1 MHAIHRSAV
10 PWMAIALAAAGGC
23 GPGLGTV
30 EGMITFEGVPVTEGF
45 VMLYPTNG
53 RYRESAS
60 VRVTGGRY
68 RLERVALGE
77 KTLALQDL
85 AIQDAS
91 SGAVKPVPADALGA
105 PATIVVEAG
114 RQTLDLELR
123 RLGISE
129 DY

>member
-1 MHAIHRSAV
+1 MSGARLDADADSVRPHAG
-10 PWMAIALAAAGGC
+10 PPPIALFKRTRA
-23 GPGLGTV
+23 GPGR
-30 EGMITFEGVPVTEGF
+30 
-45 VMLYPTNG
+45 G
-53 RYRESAS
+53 RIGSPGPESGS
-60 VRVTGGRY
+60 GIGRL
-68 RLERVALGE
+68 LERVALGE
-77 KTLALQDL
+77 ETLALQDL

-91 SGAVKPVPADALGA
+91 SRAVKPVPADALGA

>member
-1 MHAIHRSAV
+1 MVRGTLT
-10 PWMAIALAAAGGC
+10 PALSQ
-23 GPGLGTV
+23 
-30 EGMITFEGVPVTEGF
+30 
-45 VMLYPTNG
+45 
-53 RYRESAS
+53 RERGS
-60 VRVTGGRY
+60 
-68 RLERVALGE
+68 ERVALGE
-77 KTLALQDL
+77 ETLALQDL

-91 SGAVKPVPADALGA
+91 SRAVKPVPADALGA